1 MPQWIKPGTTFE
13 FYGRRRRAYAISWS
27 LTAVSVVVLG
37 VNVLWRGSALNY
49 GTDFTGGSQLQV
61 QFARAV
67 TPAQV
72 RSALERGGF
81 ADAEVVSMASGAGP
95 NSFML
100 RMGEVSACSA
110 ADRAKAQRELERA
123 FGGPLGKLEHR
134 EGSDKLYVVLS
145 ARNDVTK
152 KDAEDEAVKKIE
164 RAFATAGVD
173 VQQVRLF
180 GRARDRSFEVS
191 LGGLG
196 TAVERTLNKTLGA
209 GSVRDIPQV
218 ETVGGRMGR
227 QLRDS
232 GIKALIY
239 SMLLILLYIVL
250 RFDLR
255 YAPGVLVALVH
266 DVVITV
272 GVFGLLWHEF
282 SLSVVAAL
290 MTIAG
295 YSVNDTIVVFDRIRE
310 DVARLR
316 DRKFDRVVNAAINET
331 LSRTLLTS
339 LTLVTCLALWLLG
352 TGAIREFGFALSIGI
367 VLGTYSSI
375 FVASPMVVFLNERFA
390 TLGRKAAAA
399 R

>member
-13 FYGRRRRAYAISWS
+13 FYGTRRRAYAISWGLTVAS
-27 LTAVSVVVLG
+27 LAMLG
-37 VNVLWRGSALNY
+37 VNVLVRGSALNY

-61 QFARAV
+61 QFTRAV
-67 TPAQV
+67 SPSRV
-72 RSALERGGF
+72 RSALEQGGF
-81 ADAEVVSMASGAGP
+81 AGSEVVAMAGGAGP
-95 NSFML
+95 NTFML
-100 RMGEVSACSA
+100 RMGEVSVCSDA
-110 ADRAKAQRELERA
+110 ERTKAKAELQRA
-123 FGGPLGKLEHR
+123 FGRPIAKLEHK

-145 ARNDVTK
+145 SASDVTK
-152 KDAEDEAVKKIE
+152 KDAEDAAVGKIE
-164 RAFATAGVD
+164 RAFAAAGVD

-180 GRARDRSFEVS
+180 GRARDRAFEVS

-196 TAVERTLNKTLGA
+196 TAVERALNKALGP
-209 GSVRDIPQV
+209 GSVGDIPQV

-239 SMLLILLYIVL
+239 SMLLILLYITL

-255 YAPGVLVALVH
+255 YAPGALVALVH

-272 GVFGLLWHEF
+272 GVFALLWHEF

-310 DVARLR
+310 DAARLR

-375 FVASPMVVFLNERFA
+375 FVASPMVVFLNERFG
-390 TLGRKAAAA
+390 TIGRQAAA

>member
-13 FYGRRRRAYAISWS
+13 FYGTRRRAYAISWGLTLAS
-27 LTAVSVVVLG
+27 LVVLG

-81 ADAEVVSMASGAGP
+81 ADTEVVSMASGAGP

-110 ADRAKAQRELERA
+110 AEREKAKRALERA
-123 FGGPLGKLEHR
+123 FGGPLSKLEHR

-152 KDAEDEAVKKIE
+152 KDAEDEAVQKIE
-164 RAFATAGVD
+164 RAFAAAGVD

-196 TAVERTLNKTLGA
+196 TAVERALDKALGA

-255 YAPGVLVALVH
+255 YAPGALVALVH

-352 TGAIREFGFALSIGI
+352 TGPIREFGFALSIGI
-367 VLGTYSSI
+367 VLGTYSSV
-375 FVASPMVVFLNERFA
+375 FVASPMVVFLNGRFA
-390 TLGRKAAAA
+390 NFGRKAAAA

>member
-1 MPQWIKPGTTFE
+1 MPQWIKPGTTYE
-13 FYGRRRRAYAISWS
+13 FYGPRRRAYAISWG
-27 LTAVSVVVLG
+27 LTAASFVALG
-37 VNVLWRGSALNY
+37 VNVFWRGSALNY

-61 QFARAV
+61 QFSRAV
-67 TPAQV
+67 RPSEV
-72 RSALERGGF
+72 RGALAKGGF
-81 ADAEVVSMASGAGP
+81 GGSEVVAMTAGAAP
-95 NSFML
+95 NTFML

-110 ADRAKAQRELERA
+110 AERQKATAELQRA
-123 FGGPLGKLEHR
+123 FGAPIRKLDYK
-134 EGSDKLYVVLS
+134 EGSDKIYVVLP
-145 ARNDVTK
+145 ARTDVTK
-152 KDAEDEAVKKIE
+152 KAAEDDVARKIE
-164 RAFATAGVD
+164 AAFTAAGVE

-180 GRARDRSFEVS
+180 GRARDGSFEVG

-196 TAVERTLNKTLGA
+196 AGVERALNAALGP

-232 GIKALIY
+232 GIKSLIY
-239 SMLLILLYIVL
+239 SMLLILLYITL

-255 YAPGVLVALVH
+255 YAPGVLIALVH

-272 GVFGLLWHEF
+272 GLFAVLWHEF

-310 DVARLR
+310 DAARFR
-316 DRKFDRVVNAAINET
+316 DRKFDRVVNGAINET

-339 LTLVTCLALWLLG
+339 LTLITCLALWALG
-352 TGAIREFGFALSIGI
+352 TGSIREFGFALSIGI
-367 VLGTYSSI
+367 ILGTYSSI
-375 FVASPMVVFLNERFA
+375 FVASPMVVYFNERVNA
-390 TLGRKAAAA
+390 LSRKGAAA